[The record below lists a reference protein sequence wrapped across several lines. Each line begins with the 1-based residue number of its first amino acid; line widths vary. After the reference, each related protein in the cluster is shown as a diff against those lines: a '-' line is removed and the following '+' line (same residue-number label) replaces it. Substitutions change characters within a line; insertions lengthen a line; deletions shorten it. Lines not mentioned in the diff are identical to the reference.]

1 MRKRLVYLLI
11 SIIILMSFSFLGC
24 TAQEREAIV
33 PGLAATTTI
42 KVATTKAITTEQTTT
57 DTTIDV
63 SVTTEA
69 NITSESTVTTEN
81 AATESVKY
89 GDGIYLVGKDIQSG
103 LYKAVVADKVMKIGY
118 IERAKDVSMESDSI
132 LANIILTGDGY
143 FEIKDTDVAVKL
155 QGVEISPINLKDLTP
170 NIKTEVS
177 DGIYLVGFD
186 IKPGTY
192 KTEVTDTTMKIGYV
206 ERLKD
211 VSMNGDA
218 IIANEVLQG
227 PGYVKI
233 KESDFAVRVQGA
245 KLTLQE

>member
-1 MRKRLVYLLI
+1 
-11 SIIILMSFSFLGC
+11 
-24 TAQEREAIV
+24 
-33 PGLAATTTI
+33 
-42 KVATTKAITTEQTTT
+42 
-57 DTTIDV
+57 
-63 SVTTEA
+63 
-69 NITSESTVTTEN
+69 
-81 AATESVKY
+81 
-89 GDGIYLVGKDIQSG
+89 
-103 LYKAVVADKVMKIGY
+103 MKIGY

-143 FEIKDTDVAVKL
+143 VEIKDTDVAVKL

>member
-1 MRKRLVYLLI
+1 MLFI
-11 SIIILMSFSFLGC
+11 
-24 TAQEREAIV
+24 
-33 PGLAATTTI
+33 
-42 KVATTKAITTEQTTT
+42 
-57 DTTIDV
+57 
-63 SVTTEA
+63 
-69 NITSESTVTTEN
+69 
-81 AATESVKY
+81 
-89 GDGIYLVGKDIQSG
+89 
-103 LYKAVVADKVMKIGY
+103 
-118 IERAKDVSMESDSI
+118 
-132 LANIILTGDGY
+132 
-143 FEIKDTDVAVKL
+143 
-155 QGVEISPINLKDLTP
+155 
-170 NIKTEVS
+170 
-177 DGIYLVGFD
+177 VGFD